1 MGLCILYYM
10 ILQAMHKIGKRTRL
24 LWMLQD
30 PVAHEKLNPDRA
42 AITNDQLDLYN
53 MAAMEV
59 YTVSTIR
66 IGTTS
71 QCTVTQ
77 NKK

>member
-1 MGLCILYYM
+1 MYVGLCMLYL
-10 ILQAMHKIGKRTRL
+10 IFLQAMHKIGKRTRL

-59 YTVSTIR
+59 YTCSVCHVCLLVID
-66 IGTTS
+66 
-71 QCTVTQ
+71 VLHL
-77 NKK
+77 